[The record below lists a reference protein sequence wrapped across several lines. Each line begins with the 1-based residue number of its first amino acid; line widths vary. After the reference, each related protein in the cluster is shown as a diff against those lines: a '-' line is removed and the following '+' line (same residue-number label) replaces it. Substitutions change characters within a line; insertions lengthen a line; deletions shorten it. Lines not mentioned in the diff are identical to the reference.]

1 MEAEYPRTYTYAMA
15 IATLLLGSKGEN
27 EKLAYEKFEALR
39 KTASLLESYASRSFD
54 ERLLDVIMEKKAK
67 MILEATKVSDV
78 REIATPKAPEFL
90 GDGWSVSRFSVP
102 SSSSVS
108 TFSRA
113 LVLAS
118 CSTRNSPSVL
128 VETTPMESLGSLLRL
143 AGAGLCKE
151 RV

>member
-15 IATLLLGSKGEN
+15 IATLLLSSKGEN

-102 SSSSVS
+102 EEEMIWWSMTSLKGPLNEPANKR
-108 TFSRA
+108 FME
-113 LVLAS
+113 LFKDFYGH
-118 CSTRNSPSVL
+118 SPD
-128 VETTPMESLGSLLRL
+128 ETIEGDD
-143 AGAGLCKE
+143 G
-151 RV
+151 

>member
-27 EKLAYEKFEALR
+27 EKLANEKFEALR

-102 SSSSVS
+102 EEEMILWSMTSLKGPLNGPANKR
-108 TFSRA
+108 FME
-113 LVLAS
+113 LFKDFYGH
-118 CSTRNSPSVL
+118 SPD
-128 VETTPMESLGSLLRL
+128 ETIEGDD
-143 AGAGLCKE
+143 G
-151 RV
+151 

>member
-15 IATLLLGSKGEN
+15 IATLLLSSKGEN

-67 MILEATKVSDV
+67 MILEATKVSDI

-102 SSSSVS
+102 EEEMIWWSMTSLKGPLNEPANKR
-108 TFSRA
+108 FME
-113 LVLAS
+113 LFKDFYGH
-118 CSTRNSPSVL
+118 SPD
-128 VETTPMESLGSLLRL
+128 ETIEGDD
-143 AGAGLCKE
+143 G
-151 RV
+151 